1 MNYKINITSI
11 AEQDIDSIVFYLLE
25 HLKNKQATRKFLNDI
40 DDAKN
45 LLKSAAESFQLCT
58 NNNLRSLGYRKFY
71 LKSSK
76 YFILYRVEENEVF
89 IDDVF
94 HQSQD
99 YENKIQ

>member
-1 MNYKINITSI
+1 MPWLEGLKFPRGYQMGTH
-11 AEQDIDSIVFYLLE
+11 IVFYLLE
-25 HLKNKQATRKFLNDI
+25 HLKNKQAARKFLNDI

-76 YFILYRVEENEVF
+76 YFIL
-89 IDDVF
+89 
-94 HQSQD
+94 
-99 YENKIQ
+99 

>member
-25 HLKNKQATRKFLNDI
+25 HLKNKQAARKFLNDI

-76 YFILYRVEENEVF
+76 YFIP
-89 IDDVF
+89 
-94 HQSQD
+94 
-99 YENKIQ
+99 